1 MAAEQNDFVQI
12 LNSLLSSDN
21 AIRQV
26 AEVSV
31 QKKKRKPKDPFCLNF
46 ALPFDQ
52 TAQSTR
58 ENLYIECA
66 SFFFWCMSVIF
77 MRN

>member
-31 QKKKRKPKDPFCLNF
+31 QKKNENRKIHFVSILRCLLIKPHN
-46 ALPFDQ
+46 L
-52 TAQSTR
+52 R
-58 ENLYIECA
+58 EKIYI
-66 SFFFWCMSVIF
+66 SSVQVFFFGV
-77 MRN
+77 